1 MSRDRSNIGRLLRQ
15 ASYIPKTLRLVWNA
29 SRGWMVAWL
38 LLLVVQGVLPVITV
52 NMTRQVVDS
61 LALVVSHGSTPSISG
76 SPAIVMQVLTLGL
89 LMLFGQVL
97 QSLGQWVRTI
107 QGGRIQDYMGGLIHD
122 RVTALDL
129 GFFDSTSGYDRL
141 HRARADA
148 VSRPIGLLE
157 SMGSL
162 GQNTITLAGMAALLS
177 SYAYWVPL
185 LLVAGTVP
193 ALWVTVRHAGRM
205 EEWRRRNTTDER
217 RCDYYDWLLTT
228 REAAQELR
236 FFDLG
241 DHYRSSYQRLRAT
254 LRQGK
259 RSLETG
265 KLLTELV
272 AGILAILTTGAGMLW
287 MVSRTIAGRAGVG
300 DIVLFYQAFGQGQRL
315 MSNLLRNA
323 GDIYLNMLF
332 LENLFELLTTEPVIR
347 DPEHPLPVP
356 ALVDGIR
363 FESVD
368 FRYPG
373 SERLLLQGFDLM
385 LRSGEIAA
393 ILGENGEGKTT
404 LIKLLCRFYDP
415 DRGRITID
423 GRDIRQLRQA
433 DWRRQITV
441 LFQDPMRYHVSAAE
455 NIAHGDIRRTPEM
468 MEIESAAEASGAA
481 EIIRGLP
488 EGFGTVLGKW
498 FGGAELSA
506 GEWQR
511 VALARAFLRRAKLII
526 LDEPTSMLDVWA
538 ESTWFERF
546 RELAA
551 GCTVLI
557 ISHRLATTMQADVIH
572 VMQNGRIVESGSH
585 RQLLEKGGRYQQA
598 WESRQELSVL

>member
-1 MSRDRSNIGRLLRQ
+1 MSSDNSSMGRLQRQ
-15 ASYIPKTLRLVWNA
+15 ASYIPKTLRLVWKA
-29 SRGWMVAWL
+29 SGGWMVMWL

-52 NMTRQVVDS
+52 NMTRQVVDLLASTVSTSSAQS
-61 LALVVSHGSTPSISG
+61 LSSSTAIFMPVV
-76 SPAIVMQVLTLGL
+76 TLGL

-97 QSLGQWVRTI
+97 QSVGQWVRTV
-107 QGGRIQDYMGGLIHD
+107 QGGLIQDYMGGLIHD
-122 RVTALDL
+122 RVTVLDL
-129 GFFDSTSGYDRL
+129 SFFDSPSGYDRL

-148 VSRPIGLLE
+148 VSRPISLLE

-162 GQNTITLAGMAALLS
+162 GQNTITLAGMVTLLS
-177 SYAYWVPL
+177 SYAFWVPL

-205 EEWRRRNTTDER
+205 EEWRRKNTSDER

-241 DHYRSSYQRLRAT
+241 DHYRLSYQQLRAT
-254 LRQGK
+254 LRHGK

-265 KLLTELV
+265 KLVTELV
-272 AGILAILTTGAGMLW
+272 AGILAILTTGTGMLW

-347 DPEHPLPVP
+347 DPENPLPVP
-356 ALVDGIR
+356 PMEDGIR
-363 FESVD
+363 FESLD
-368 FRYPG
+368 FHYPG
-373 SERLLLQGFDLM
+373 CERALLQGFDLK
-385 LRSGEIAA
+385 LRAGEIAA
-393 ILGENGEGKTT
+393 VIGENGEGKTT

-415 DRGRITID
+415 DRGRITVD
-423 GRDIRQLRQA
+423 GLDIRKLRQS

-441 LFQDPMRYHVSAAE
+441 LFQEPMRYHVSAAE
-455 NIAHGDIRRTPEM
+455 NIAHGDIRRTSAM
-468 MEIESAAEASGAA
+468 AEIERAAEASGAA
-481 EIIRGLP
+481 EIIRALP
-488 EGFGTVLGKW
+488 EGFHTVLGKW

-526 LDEPTSMLDVWA
+526 LDEPTSMLDVWS
-538 ESTWFERF
+538 ESKWFDRF

-585 RQLLEKGGRYQQA
+585 RQLLEMDGRYQQA
-598 WESRQELSVL
+598 WESRQELTVL

>member
-1 MSRDRSNIGRLLRQ
+1 MWRGRTNLERLLRQ
-15 ASYIPKTLRLVWNA
+15 ARYIPKTMHLVWKA
-29 SRGWMVAWL
+29 SGGWMVVWL
-38 LLLVVQGVLPVITV
+38 LLLVVQGVLPVIMV
-52 NMTRQVVDS
+52 NMTRQVVDRLATAVSGGSGQS
-61 LALVVSHGSTPSISG
+61 LSG
-76 SPAIVMQVLTLGL
+76 SAAIVLPLVWLGL
-89 LMLFGQVL
+89 LMLFNQVL
-97 QSLGQWVRTI
+97 QSVGQWVRSV
-107 QGGRIQDYMGGLIHD
+107 QGGHIQDYMAGLIHD

-129 GFFDSTSGYDRL
+129 GFFDSPVGYDRL
-141 HRARADA
+141 HRARSDA
-148 VSRPIGLLE
+148 MSRPIGLLE

-162 GQNTITLAGMAALLS
+162 VQNTITLVGMAALLS
-177 SYAYWVPL
+177 AYAFWVPL

-205 EEWRRRNTTDER
+205 EAWRRRNTADER

-236 FFDLG
+236 FFDLA
-241 DHYRSSYQRLRAT
+241 DHYRSSYRQLRAR

-259 RSLETG
+259 RSLDTG
-265 KLLTELV
+265 KLVTELV
-272 AGILAILTTGAGMLW
+272 AGVLAILTTGAGMLW
-287 MVSRTIAGRAGVG
+287 MVSRTVAGRSGVG

-332 LENLFELLTTEPVIR
+332 LENLFELLATEPVLR
-347 DPEHPLPVP
+347 DPETPLPAP
-356 ALVDGIR
+356 DLHAGIR

-368 FRYPG
+368 FHYSGLDRAV
-373 SERLLLQGFDLM
+373 LQGFELT

-415 DRGRITID
+415 DRGRITAD
-423 GRDIRQLRQA
+423 GLDIRQFRQA

-441 LFQDPMRYHVSAAE
+441 LFQEPMRYHVSAAE
-455 NIAHGDIRRTPEM
+455 NISHGDIRRTPVLS
-468 MEIESAAEASGAA
+468 EIERAAEASGAA
-481 EIIRGLP
+481 DIIRGLP
-488 EGFGTVLGKW
+488 EGFQTVLGKW

-526 LDEPTSMLDVWA
+526 LDEPTSMLDVWS
-538 ESTWFERF
+538 ESKWFERF

-572 VMQNGRIVESGSH
+572 VMQGGRIVESGSH
-585 RQLLEKGGRYQQA
+585 RQLLEKGGRYREA
-598 WESRQELSVL
+598 WESRQELTAL

>member
-1 MSRDRSNIGRLLRQ
+1 MSSDRSNIRGLLRQ
-15 ASYIPKTLRLVWNA
+15 ARYIPKTFRLVWKA
-29 SRGWMVAWL
+29 SGSWMVVWL
-38 LLLVVQGVLPVITV
+38 LLLVMQGVLPVITV
-52 NMTRQVVDS
+52 HMTRQVVDHLASFVSKGSVPS
-61 LALVVSHGSTPSISG
+61 LSNSAAIFMPVVS
-76 SPAIVMQVLTLGL
+76 LGL

-97 QSLGQWVRTI
+97 QSVGQWVRSV

-129 GFFDSTSGYDRL
+129 SFFDSPSGYDRL

-177 SYAYWVPL
+177 SYAFWVPL

-205 EEWRRRNTTDER
+205 EEWRRRNTADER

-241 DHYRSSYQRLRAT
+241 DHYRSSYQQLRAT

-265 KLLTELV
+265 KLLTELL
-272 AGILAILTTGAGMLW
+272 AGMFAILTTGTGMLW

-332 LENLFELLTTEPVIR
+332 LENLFELLTTEPAIR

-356 ALVDGIR
+356 ALEDAIR

-373 SERLLLQGFDLM
+373 SERSVLQGFDLT

-393 ILGENGEGKTT
+393 ILGQNGEGKTT

-415 DRGRITID
+415 DRGRITVD

-441 LFQDPMRYHVSAAE
+441 LFQEPMRYHVSAAE
-455 NIAHGDIRRTPEM
+455 NIAHGDIRRAPAM

-526 LDEPTSMLDVWA
+526 LDEPTSMLDVWS
-538 ESTWFERF
+538 ESKWFDRF

-585 RQLLEKGGRYQQA
+585 RQLLEKGVRYQQA